1 MSIKEMI
8 QENVNTNSS
17 PSELKITDIRFTDIE
32 GGPFENSLIK
42 VYTNQGIVG
51 LERLETL
58 DVSNMH

>member
-32 GGPFENSLIK
+32 GGPFEN
-42 VYTNQGIVG
+42 
-51 LERLETL
+51 
-58 DVSNMH
+58 